1 MVAKF
6 YFGLLVLLGFLHTHE
21 LTLLSVIK
29 SVAVV
34 VSHFCFYFISSH
46 FGFLSGERSVATF
59 FLIFPLEQ
67 QRQYSMFSCS
77 NVVPSSTRVQA
88 LSLD

>member
-1 MVAKF
+1 LVAKF
-6 YFGLLVLLGFLHTHE
+6 CFGLHTHD
-21 LTLLSVIK
+21 LTLLSAIK
-29 SVAVV
+29 SVGVAVN
-34 VSHFCFYFISSH
+34 HFYFYFNSSH

-59 FLIFPLEQ
+59 SQIFPLGQ

-77 NVVPSSTRVQA
+77 NVVRSSTRVHA